1 VYNEEDNL
9 RILEKFFLKR
19 TYEWEAEDGETVWSQ
34 QIIRTTKKTPS
45 FKVSR
50 VSIGSFYFGRP
61 GQCYLEVEG
70 PLNERYNAP
79 YHDGTVWVWSE
90 RAL

>member
-1 VYNEEDNL
+1 VYNEEDS
-9 RILEKFFLKR
+9 RVRLEKFFLKR
-19 TYEWEAEDGETVWSQ
+19 SYIWEAEEGEMVWSQ
-34 QIIRTTKKTPS
+34 QIIRTTKKTPC

-50 VSIGSFYFGRP
+50 VSIGSFYSGECF
-61 GQCYLEVEG
+61 LEVEG
-70 PLNERYNAP
+70 HPENKGRYNAP